1 MIGKYQI
8 VTGLMLAFALP
19 ACSNSDIS
27 SMSDSRIC
35 IQAGLMINDQKKLK
49 KMRQEIHLRRLNCQP
64 YIDNVLEQYHFQT
77 RSSVNSLL
85 KINKENKA
93 QALGDSKGEKIK
105 SEKTR
110 LKYICKKL
118 GGNINN
124 NGLCIFEN

>member
-1 MIGKYQI
+1 
-8 VTGLMLAFALP
+8 
-19 ACSNSDIS
+19 
-27 SMSDSRIC
+27 
-35 IQAGLMINDQKKLK
+35 
-49 KMRQEIHLRRLNCQP
+49 
-64 YIDNVLEQYHFQT
+64 YHFQA

-85 KINKENKA
+85 KIKKENEA

-124 NGLCIFEN
+124 KGLCIFEN

>member
-8 VTGLMLAFALP
+8 VTGLMLAFTLP

-35 IQAGLMINDQKKLK
+35 TQAGLMINDQKKLI
-49 KMRQEIHLRRLNCQP
+49 KMWREIHLRRLNCQQ
-64 YIDNVLEQYHFQT
+64 YIDDVLEQYHFQS
-77 RSSVNSLL
+77 RSSGNSLL
-85 KINKENKA
+85 KIKKENDPR
-93 QALGDSKGEKIK
+93 ALGNSKGEKIK

-110 LKYICKKL
+110 LSNVCKKL

-124 NGLCIFEN
+124 DGLCIFEN

>member
-35 IQAGLMINDQKKLK
+35 TQAGLMINDQKKLI
-49 KMRQEIHLRRLNCQP
+49 KMRREIRLRLLNCQL
-64 YIDNVLEQYHFQT
+64 YIDNVLEQYHFQS

-85 KINKENKA
+85 EIKKENEA
-93 QALGDSKGEKIK
+93 QVIGGSKGEKIK

-110 LKYICKKL
+110 LKNVCKKL

-124 NGLCIFEN
+124 DGLCIFED

>member
-1 MIGKYQI
+1 MIEKYQI

-19 ACSNSDIS
+19 ACSTSEIS

-35 IQAGLMINDQKKLK
+35 TQAGLMINDQKTLI
-49 KMRQEIHLRRLNCQP
+49 KMRREIHLRRLKCQP
-64 YIDNVLEQYHFQT
+64 YIDDVLDQYQFQM

-85 KINKENKA
+85 KITKENDA
-93 QALGDSKGEKIK
+93 QPLGVSKGKKIK

-110 LKYICKKL
+110 IKNVCKKL

-124 NGLCIFEN
+124 DGLCIFED